1 MGFSDTHSQN
11 AEFDIT
17 IGYYKPKIAY
27 LLGEGRVMTKK
38 IISTD
43 SAPAA
48 IGPYSQAVIVDG
60 LLFASGQIPLSPETG
75 AVVSGG
81 IKGQTVQIM
90 KNIEAV
96 LKAAGSDFSQVVKT
110 TCFLTSMDD
119 FAAFN
124 EVYSQYFTADKPARS
139 CVAVSALPRGVLVEV
154 EIIAKISA

>member
-1 MGFSDTHSQN
+1 MN
-11 AEFDIT
+11 
-17 IGYYKPKIAY
+17 
-27 LLGEGRVMTKK
+27 KK
-38 IISTD
+38 VISTE

-48 IGPYSQAVIVDG
+48 IGPYSQAIVIDG
-60 LLFASGQIPLSPETG
+60 FLFASGQIPLSPETG

-81 IKGQTVQIM
+81 IKEQAGQVM

-124 EVYSQYFTADKPARS
+124 EVYSQYFTGKPARS
-139 CVAVSALPRGVLVEV
+139 CVAVSALPRGVSVEV
-154 EIIAKISA
+154 EVIAKITG

>member
-1 MGFSDTHSQN
+1 
-11 AEFDIT
+11 
-17 IGYYKPKIAY
+17 
-27 LLGEGRVMTKK
+27 MTKK

-81 IKGQTVQIM
+81 IKEQTVQIM
-90 KNIEAV
+90 KNIGAV
-96 LKAAGSDFSQVVKT
+96 LKAAESDFSHVVKT
-110 TCFLTSMDD
+110 TCFLTNMDD

-154 EIIAKISA
+154 EVIAKISA